1 MAMLIEVVYPR
12 GERVTA
18 TGYIGKV
25 LWVSIVPE
33 GPEAAYLDEL
43 EVDYTGKREPYPV
56 VRVVAGPR
64 NPTLRVRP
72 ALDEDALDR
81 WMTARDDEGWST
93 RISDRDPRVVLAVA
107 CRAGLDARSLVAH
120 GAVLED

>member
-1 MAMLIEVVYPR
+1 MLIEVVYPR

-18 TGYIGKV
+18 TGYVGGV

-43 EVDYTGKREPYPV
+43 EVDYAGEREPYPV
-56 VRVVAGPR
+56 VRVVGGPR
-64 NPTLRVRP
+64 NPTLRVRL
-72 ALDEDALDR
+72 ALDEAALDR

-93 RISDRDPRVVLAVA
+93 RVSDTDPRVVLVVA
-107 CRAGLDARSLVAH
+107 CRAGLDARSLEAH
-120 GAVLED
+120 GAVLEG